1 MTRTLRRTRLPVGTP
16 LPGWRR
22 RPLPPRTPMQ
32 GRFCRL
38 EPLDP
43 GAHAADL
50 FAAYRE
56 DADGCGWTYLPYG
69 PFKRA
74 SRFEEWMRGECQE
87 GDPLFFAVVDGSN
100 RPTGMLSVMRLQ
112 PAVGVIEV
120 GHIHFA
126 PRLQRTPAATEAVYL
141 MLHRVFDELGY
152 RRCEW
157 KCDSRNAASRAAAE
171 RLGFTYEGLFRQATI
186 YKGRN
191 RDTAWYS
198 IIDREWPQL
207 RASFRRWLA
216 PRNFG
221 PDGQQRRRLH
231 ADRRGID

>member
-1 MTRTLRRTRLPVGTP
+1 
-16 LPGWRR
+16 
-22 RPLPPRTPMQ
+22 MQ

-50 FAAYRE
+50 FTAYRE
-56 DADGCGWTYLPYG
+56 DADGCGWTYLSYG

-87 GDPLFFAVVDGSN
+87 GDPLFFAVVDGSD
-100 RPTGMLSVMRLQ
+100 RATGMLSFLRLQ

-157 KCDSRNAASRAAAE
+157 KCDSLNAASRAAAV
-171 RLGFTYEGLFRQATI
+171 RLGFTYEGLFRQATV

-191 RDTAWYS
+191 RDSAWYS
-198 IIDREWPQL
+198 IIDREWPRL

-216 PRNFG
+216 PGNFDPNG
-221 PDGQQRRRLH
+221 HQRRRLN
-231 ADRRGID
+231 AARRNVS